1 MGTFELEYKIF
12 GQGKTFL
19 IIETG
24 IGSSFYDWYS
34 IVEEIKKYF
43 TVVLYH
49 RAGYGKSQV
58 SDESRTTRNMAKE
71 LNELIEKIGIEDKFI
86 LMGHSFGGLCVQQY
100 AKMYPN
106 KLKGIVLIDSTSY
119 NFKKLY
125 RLNTPIMSDF
135 IAIDKMIQW
144 NVDAS
149 QKSKEELKIQNE
161 NIISSYIKRMSCSD
175 MKNVEEFFT
184 STVLHKTIAEEFEN
198 WDRDS
203 KDIKSISEFPNV
215 PLIVIAR
222 DSKVGVESWI
232 KYQIPKKEAVLY
244 EAQWRDLQIELSKL
258 SNKGKLVIAENSEH
272 EVYIDRPDIVIQ
284 CLKAL
289 R

>member
-125 RLNTPIMSDF
+125 RLNVPIMSEF

-149 QKSKEELKIQNE
+149 KKSKEELKIQNE

-198 WDRDS
+198 WDKDS
-203 KDIKSISEFPNV
+203 KDIKSILEFPNV

-272 EVYIDRPDIVIQ
+272 EVYIDRPDIVIE
-284 CLKAL
+284 CLKEL
-289 R
+289 I